1 MQYIHTTISEKK
13 IDHTRE
19 YIYYFRE
26 VLCPQYFQNTFTT
39 NYKWYV
45 IISSN
50 LNLLLKLLFFC
61 LPITTLTTCHLK
73 FVVKMFI
80 WQFTKDI

>member
-19 YIYYFRE
+19 YIYYVRE
-26 VLCPQYFQNTFTT
+26 VLYPQYFQNTFTT

-50 LNLLLKLLFFC
+50 LNLLLKLLFF
-61 LPITTLTTCHLK
+61 
-73 FVVKMFI
+73 VY
-80 WQFTKDI
+80 Q

>member
-1 MQYIHTTISEKK
+1 MQYIHTTISAKK

-19 YIYYFRE
+19 YIYYIRE
-26 VLCPQYFQNTFTT
+26 ILCPQYFQNTFTT

-50 LNLLLKLLFFC
+50 LNLLLKLLFF
-61 LPITTLTTCHLK
+61 
-73 FVVKMFI
+73 VY
-80 WQFTKDI
+80 Q